1 MKNIYY
7 LICIVFIVF
16 SCKKEEIT
24 EVPKPDFYWGQG
36 EALMND
42 NPWLADAVAALNI
55 NHGNGFELF
64 MDSLVSNF
72 LIAQRLSLSKIPYIP
87 GTYPVINTRPQI
99 DDGKVGAFFC
109 YTII

>member
-42 NPWLADAVAALNI
+42 NPWLVDAVAALNI

-64 MDSLVSNF
+64 MDSLVSNSAKANT
-72 LIAQRLSLSKIPYIP
+72 IKDTIYSWHLSCNKYKTS
-87 GTYPVINTRPQI
+87 N
-99 DDGKVGAFFC
+99 
-109 YTII
+109 

>member
-1 MKNIYY
+1 
-7 LICIVFIVF
+7 
-16 SCKKEEIT
+16 
-24 EVPKPDFYWGQG
+24 
-36 EALMND
+36 MND
-42 NPWLADAVAALNI
+42 NPWLVDAVAALNI

-109 YTII
+109 YTEHDAIISCYDILESDSSSFVTLESYNESTREVKGRFEIV